1 MFSTVRS
8 VLTRVAVTY
17 LVGELLEI
25 KLNVEDTELQ
35 EENESSIMLISC
47 KWSTSIFSFRINDSS
62 CNCLVVGRPVWPQM
76 LIKAT
81 DKRFSLSLQYPGLP
95 TLGGWVA

>member
-8 VLTRVAVTY
+8 VLTRVAVPY

-35 EENESSIMLISC
+35 EEKESSIMFISC
-47 KWSTSIFSFRINDSS
+47 KWRTSIFSFRINDSICS
-62 CNCLVVGRPVWPQM
+62 CLVVGRPVWPRM

-81 DKRFSLSLQYPGLP
+81 DKRFSLLLQYSGLP
-95 TLGGWVA
+95 TLVD